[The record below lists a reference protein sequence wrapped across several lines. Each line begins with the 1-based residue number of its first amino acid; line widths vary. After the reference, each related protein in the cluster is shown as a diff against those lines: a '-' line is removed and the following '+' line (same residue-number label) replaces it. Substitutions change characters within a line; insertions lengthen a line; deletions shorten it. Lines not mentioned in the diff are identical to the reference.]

1 MIDLRTYTII
11 KEDIDADNLAW
22 KVDNWSKQL
31 KDDKKDSFD
40 LLKIAAKSCKD
51 IDSFKDAV
59 SKSNIDFKSLVDVV
73 NDEATG
79 LPDNIDNV
87 YVLKKII
94 VTINNYEKSN

>member
-40 LLKIAAKSCKD
+40 LLKIATKSCKD

-59 SKSNIDFKSLVDVV
+59 NKSNVDFKSLVDVV

-79 LPDNIDNV
+79 LPDNVDNV

-94 VTINNYEKSN
+94 DTINNYEKSN